1 VNESK
6 QANDPDEK
14 RIADESL
21 RQFLVFYSLFAVH
34 HLLST
39 VHAMFDP
46 VRKLSLMIVAGEPS
60 GDAHAAAL
68 VRALRDAAPAVH
80 LEFFGATGPL
90 LRAAGVDSVVNSDDL
105 SILGLLEIGRA
116 LPKFW
121 RAFKELKHAALERKP
136 DAVILVD
143 WPDFNLRLARSLH
156 RRGLKVIYYISPQLW
171 AWRSHRA
178 KTIQRDVDLMLAI
191 LPFEPAWYAQRGVT
205 HVEFVG
211 HPLAGEVLARYGR
224 EEFCRFNDLN
234 PARPVVSLLPG
245 SRRKELERI
254 LPPML
259 DAAALISQQRPD
271 VQFVLVVAPS
281 RSTKEAKDIVN
292 AWSGAASL
300 PNTLR
305 ITQHETREAL
315 LASDAAALA
324 SGTVT
329 LEAALLGTPMVIV
342 YKESAINWHVLGK
355 LITTDHYGLVN
366 LIAGRRI
373 MTELIQNELNG
384 ARLASELIPLL
395 EPQRNQEIRSLLHDV
410 AHQLG
415 EGGASRRAAEAVLR
429 LLS

>member
-1 VNESK
+1 MVNVKSQME
-6 QANDPDEK
+6 NDSPSIIGIGMTRREQK
-14 RIADESL
+14 R
-21 RQFLVFYSLFAVH
+21 
-34 HLLST
+34 
-39 VHAMFDP
+39 
-46 VRKLSLMIVAGEPS
+46 LSLMIVAGEPS

-80 LEFFGATGPL
+80 FEVFGATGPL

-121 RAFKELKHAALERKP
+121 RAFKELKRAALERKP

-191 LPFEPAWYAQRGVT
+191 LPFEPGWYAHRGVT

-211 HPLAGEVLARYGR
+211 HPLAGEVLTRYGR
-224 EEFCRFNDLN
+224 EEFCRFNDLD
-234 PARPVVSLLPG
+234 PARPIISLLPG
-245 SRRKELERI
+245 SRRNELKRI

-259 DAAALISQQRPD
+259 DAAALVSERRPD
-271 VQFVLVVAPS
+271 VQFVLAVAPS
-281 RSTKEAKDIVN
+281 RSPKEAKEIIGRRN
-292 AWSGAASL
+292 SSL
-300 PNTLR
+300 PLPESIR
-305 ITQHETREAL
+305 IVHHETREAL
-315 LASDAAALA
+315 AASNGAAVA

-342 YKESAINWHVLGK
+342 YKESAINWHTLGR
-355 LITTDHYGLVN
+355 LITADHYGLVN

-373 MTELIQNELNG
+373 VTELMQNELNG
-384 ARLASELIPLL
+384 TRLASELLPLL
-395 EPQRNQEIRSLLHDV
+395 ENQRNHDIRSLLHDV
-410 AHQLG
+410 GHQLG
-415 EGGASRRAAEAVLR
+415 EGGASRRAANAVLR
-429 LLS
+429 STLLA